1 MQLHVFPYETA
12 MNTTFNPSLIVPL
25 VFTAIFL
32 WAMYRRLRRTIG
44 RQPLSRQRAQILMV
58 FYPVIL
64 GVFAFM
70 SLNNPAT
77 LLAMAAGA
85 VVGVALGFIGLRLTS
100 FEATPEGLFY
110 TPNVLVGM
118 SVFVLLIARIGYRYY
133 MFTNFA
139 VPGTVPPSYT
149 SDPLTLA
156 SLAILGSYFA
166 TYSYGLL
173 RWEKRTSLAV
183 GQEQPQQP
191 EN

>member
-1 MQLHVFPYETA
+1 
-12 MNTTFNPSLIVPL
+12 MNTTFNPSSLIVPL

-32 WAMYRRLRRTIG
+32 WAMYRRLRRIIG
-44 RQPLSRQRAQILMV
+44 RQPLSRARAQFLVM
-58 FYPVIL
+58 FYPL
-64 GVFAFM
+64 MLLVFAAISM
-70 SLNNPAT
+70 SNTTT
-77 LLAMAAGA
+77 LLAMAVGAAVGLAG
-85 VVGVALGFIGLRLTS
+85 GFLGLRLTT

-118 SVFVLLIARIGYRYY
+118 SVFVLLIGRIGYRYY

-139 VPGTVPPSYT
+139 APGAAPPSYT

-156 SLAILGSYFA
+156 TLAIMGGYFA
-166 TYSYGLL
+166 TYSFGLL
-173 RWEKRTSLAV
+173 RWEKRTMLAV

>member
-1 MQLHVFPYETA
+1 
-12 MNTTFNPSLIVPL
+12 MNITFNPSVIVPL

-70 SLNNPAT
+70 SL
-77 LLAMAAGA
+77 
-85 VVGVALGFIGLRLTS
+85 LTS

-139 VPGTVPPSYT
+139 VPGTLPPNYT

-156 SLAILGSYFA
+156 SLAILGCYFA
-166 TYSYGLL
+166 TYSFGLL